1 MNLAFA
7 TAAVAVGAA
16 SAWPASAMVAK
27 FSGSPDTSRRRT
39 ALLIA
44 LITAALIL
52 IVAVRVHQILI
63 ASAVGWLV
71 LLGVP
76 LVAIDARV
84 SRLPDALTG
93 PCLAGVSVLLTI
105 AAASTGQWHE
115 EARAAAGAA
124 IVAALF
130 VLLALLRPGSAGL
143 GDAKLGLSTGAL
155 AAWAGW
161 GVLLGS
167 MFAAFALAAIY
178 GLALLVSGRAS
189 LRSSVPFGPFL
200 LGGCLAIVLLAGR

>member
-7 TAAVAVGAA
+7 VAATAVGAA
-16 SAWPASAMVAK
+16 SGWPASAVIAK
-27 FSGSPDTSRRRT
+27 FTGSPAASRRRST
-39 ALLIA
+39 LLLALVTGA
-44 LITAALIL
+44 LVFV
-52 IVAVRVHQILI
+52 VAVRVHELLI

-76 LVAIDARV
+76 LAAIDTRAG
-84 SRLPDALTG
+84 RLPDALTG
-93 PCLAGVSVLLTI
+93 ACLAGVAVLLTI
-105 AAASTGQWHE
+105 TAATTGQWHDLT
-115 EARAAAGAA
+115 RAAAGAA
-124 IVAALF
+124 IVASSF

-161 GVLLGS
+161 GALLGS
-167 MFAAFALAAIY
+167 VFAAFVLAAIY
-178 GLALLVSGRAS
+178 GLVLLASGRAS

-200 LGGCLAIVLLAGR
+200 LAGSLAIVLLAGR